1 MREMLKR
8 WPSVVKS
15 QSRPRYCEFYMQ
27 REAKR
32 DVGIEQIEVFERF
45 GEHEGRHFADH
56 FPRNDVFNRS
66 PSALRA

>member
-1 MREMLKR
+1 
-8 WPSVVKS
+8 
-15 QSRPRYCEFYMQ
+15 MQ

-56 FPRNDVFNRS
+56 FPRNDVFNGG